1 MGKKEKWTYNRIW
14 SMKTETLIKKLR
26 SKEISLEE
34 ALVELSKTG
43 SCPNLLNDDCGHWAV
58 VFEGFQSLPM
68 DGKPDDIETHFWIE
82 KAYWHDD
89 IIDALIY
96 SLEN

>member
-1 MGKKEKWTYNRIW
+1 MEYKNLITQLKKREIFL
-14 SMKTETLIKKLR
+14 EDALI
-26 SKEISLEE
+26 
-34 ALVELSKTG
+34 ALAKTG
-43 SCPNLLNDDCGHWAV
+43 ACPNLLNDDCGHWAFQ
-58 VFEGFQSLPM
+58 FEGFQSLPLE
-68 DGKPDDIETHFWIE
+68 GGTDDVETHFWIE